1 MKNFIIALRS
11 LFKKGQ
17 HNVMKIISLS
27 IGLTV
32 GLVLI
37 AKVYF
42 EQSYDHFY
50 PDIDRVYRIQSDV
63 IQDNKFHNS
72 ERTPGGTA
80 LILQK
85 EIPKIETVTRFTSLG
100 DGNFTLTESQK
111 KIKGEVIMAD
121 TCLFDILPRPIL
133 LGDAKQILSQ
143 PMYVLVS
150 RTLAEKIGGDVI
162 DQTFTIDE
170 IPGPILTIGGVF
182 EDVPENSNASY
193 DIILSMAS
201 APQFMWEGSPT
212 NLLGNDRYYSFVK
225 LYPGSDLE
233 DVHAQIKNT
242 IDKYFPQSER
252 EKYGVDINYT
262 LLPLKDIHG
271 DLPSV
276 KRMSWLLALLA
287 AALICTAIM
296 NYLLIVISAMVERG
310 KMVTIHKCYGAS
322 ARNIHSMVFSEALLH
337 ILISILIACGLLF
350 AFRGTVE
357 ELLNASLGALLISK
371 GSLFLLLVCIVILL
385 VTGLVPGYLYARI
398 PVALAFRNFRD
409 RKRNW
414 KLILLS
420 VQFMAAGF
428 LLSLLAVIGKQYHH
442 MINDNPGYAYEN
454 LAYYS
459 LAGTDSTAR
468 QKVIDEVK
476 RLPDVTG
483 VSSFYQLPFSPLLE
497 ISGNNIYLP
506 GNDKELFNIA
516 DLYWVGDD
524 YLKVMEIPVI
534 AGNFF
539 TETPHA
545 SDEVMVD
552 RNFVEKMKIVAGWDD
567 NIVGKRIFIT
577 EHSQMRGDNE
587 SLFTICG
594 VYENFRLGTISEQ
607 DGRPSVLFYR
617 STPAQYLLVKF
628 HQLTPSAIKSLEETI
643 AGIFPDREMPV
654 LTFRTELTNRYKDS
668 RQFRDS
674 VMIGGII
681 TLLIALIG
689 LAGYVDDEI
698 SRRRKELAIRR
709 VNGATVGEIIRI
721 FFRDIMYIAIPS
733 VIIGAA
739 VARYVAQNWQ
749 EQFTEKVI
757 LSSAIFV
764 ISILV
769 ILLVISISVIYRI
782 CQAARQNPVNNLR
795 SE

>member
-17 HNVMKIISLS
+17 HNGMKIISLS

-50 PDIDRVYRIQSDV
+50 PDLDRVYRIQSD
-63 IQDNKFHNS
+63 ILHDNKIHNY
-72 ERTPGGTA
+72 ECTPGGTA

-85 EIPKIETVTRFTSLG
+85 EIPEIETVTRFTSLG

-111 KIKGEVIMAD
+111 KIKGEVIIAD

-133 LGDAKQILSQ
+133 QGDAKQILSQ
-143 PMYVLVS
+143 PMYVLIS
-150 RTLAEKIGGDVI
+150 RTLAEKIGDDVAGL
-162 DQTFTIDE
+162 TFTIDE
-170 IPGPILTIGGVF
+170 VPGPTLTIGGVF

-201 APQFMWEGSPT
+201 ASQFMWEGSPT
-212 NLLGNDRYYSFVK
+212 NLMGNERYYSFVK
-225 LYPGSDLE
+225 LYPESDLE
-233 DVHAQIKNT
+233 DVHTQIKNT

-271 DLPSV
+271 NMPAV

-287 AALICTAIM
+287 AALIFTAIM
-296 NYLLIVISAMVERG
+296 NYLLIVISSMIERG

-322 ARNIHSMVFSEALLH
+322 ARNIHGMIFSEAFLH

-385 VTGLVPGYLYARI
+385 ITGLVPGYLYARI
-398 PVALAFRNFRD
+398 PVALAFRNFRE

-442 MINDNPGYAYEN
+442 MVNDNPGYAYEN

-476 RLPDVTG
+476 RLPHVAG
-483 VSSFYQLPFSPLLE
+483 VSSFYQLPFSPVLD
-497 ISGNNIYLP
+497 IGGNNIYLP

-516 DLYWVGDD
+516 DLYSVSND
-524 YLKVMEIPVI
+524 YLEVMEIPVI

-552 RNFVEKMKIVAGWDD
+552 RNFVEKMKTVAGWDD

-577 EHSQMRGDNE
+577 EHSQIFDNN

-594 VYENFRLGTISEQ
+594 VYENFRIGTISDQ
-607 DGRPSVLFYR
+607 DNRPSVLFYS
-617 STPAQYLLVKF
+617 STPSEYLLVKF
-628 HQLTPSAIKSLEETI
+628 HQLTPSAMKSLEETI
-643 AGIFPDREMPV
+643 TGIFPDRVMPV

-689 LAGYVDDEI
+689 LTGYVDDEI

-709 VNGATVGEIIRI
+709 VNGATVGEIVRI

-739 VARYVAQNWQ
+739 IARYVAQHWQ

-757 LSSAIFV
+757 LSSTLFI

-769 ILLVISISVIYRI
+769 ILLVVSISVIYRI
-782 CQAARQNPVNNLR
+782 CQAAKQNPVNNLR

>member
-1 MKNFIIALRS
+1 MKNFIFALRS

-17 HNVMKIISLS
+17 HNEMKIISLS
-27 IGLTV
+27 IGLTI

-50 PDIDRVYRIQSDV
+50 PDLDRVYRIQSD
-63 IQDNKFHNS
+63 ILHDNKIRNYECTS
-72 ERTPGGTA
+72 GGTA
-80 LILQK
+80 LLLQK
-85 EIPKIETVTRFTSLG
+85 EIPEIETVTRFTSLG
-100 DGNFTLTESQK
+100 EANFTLTESLK

-121 TCLFDILPRPIL
+121 TCLFDILPRPVL
-133 LGDAKQILSQ
+133 LGEAKQILSQ

-150 RTLAEKIGGDVI
+150 RTLAEKIGGDVAG
-162 DQTFTIDE
+162 QTFTIDE
-170 IPGPILTIGGVF
+170 MPGRTLTIGGVF
-182 EDVPENSNASY
+182 EDVPKNSNASY

-201 APQFMWEGSPT
+201 ASQFMWEGSPT
-212 NLLGNDRYYSFVK
+212 NLIGNDRYYSFVK
-225 LYPGSDLE
+225 LYPESDLE
-233 DVHAQIKNT
+233 DVHTQIKNT

-271 DLPSV
+271 TIPSV

-287 AALICTAIM
+287 AALIFTAIM
-296 NYLLIVISAMVERG
+296 NYLLIVISSMIERG

-322 ARNIHSMVFSEALLH
+322 ARNIHSMIFSEAFLH
-337 ILISILIACGLLF
+337 ILISLLIACGLLF

-385 VTGLVPGYLYARI
+385 ITGLVPGYLYARI
-398 PVALAFRNFRD
+398 PVALAFRNFRE

-442 MINDNPGYAYEN
+442 MVNDNPGYAYEN

-476 RLPDVTG
+476 RWPEVAG
-483 VSSFYQLPFSPLLE
+483 VSSFSQLPFTPVLD
-497 ISGNNIYLP
+497 INGNNIYLP

-516 DLYWVGDD
+516 DLYSVSDD
-524 YLKVMEIPVI
+524 YLEVMEIPVI

-539 TETPHA
+539 TETLHA
-545 SDEVMVD
+545 SGEVMVD
-552 RNFVEKMKIVAGWDD
+552 RNFVEKMKTVAGWDD

-577 EHSQMRGDNE
+577 EHSQIFDAN

-594 VYENFRLGTISEQ
+594 VYENFRLGTISDQ
-607 DGRPSVLFYR
+607 DNRPSILFYS
-617 STPAQYLLVKF
+617 STPAEYLLVKF

-643 AGIFPDREMPV
+643 SGIFPDREMPV

-689 LAGYVDDEI
+689 LTGYVDDEI

-709 VNGATVGEIIRI
+709 VNGATVGEIVRI

-739 VARYVAQNWQ
+739 IARYVAQHWQ

-757 LSSAIFV
+757 LSSTLFI

-782 CQAARQNPVNNLR
+782 YQAAKQNPVNNLR

>member
-17 HNVMKIISLS
+17 HNGMKIISLS

-50 PDIDRVYRIQSDV
+50 PDLDRVYRIQSD
-63 IQDNKFHNS
+63 IFHDNKIHNY
-72 ERTPGGTA
+72 ECTPGGTA
-80 LILQK
+80 LILHK
-85 EIPKIETVTRFTSLG
+85 EIPEIETVTRFTSLG
-100 DGNFTLTESQK
+100 EGIFTLTESQK
-111 KIKGEVIMAD
+111 KIKGGVVMAD
-121 TCLFDILPRPIL
+121 TCLFDILPRPVL

-150 RTLAEKIGGDVI
+150 RTLAEKIGGEVVG
-162 DQTFTIDE
+162 QTFTIDE
-170 IPGPILTIGGVF
+170 IPGPTLTIGGVF

-193 DIILSMAS
+193 DILVSMAS
-201 APQFMWEGSPT
+201 ASQFMWEGSPT
-212 NLLGNDRYYSFVK
+212 NLLGNERYYSFVK

-242 IDKYFPQSER
+242 IYKYFPQSER

-287 AALICTAIM
+287 AALIFTAIM
-296 NYLLIVISAMVERG
+296 NYLLIVISSMVERG

-322 ARNIHSMVFSEALLH
+322 ARDIHSMIFSEALLH
-337 ILISILIACGLLF
+337 ILISILIACCLLF
-350 AFRGTVE
+350 AFRSTVE
-357 ELLNASLGALLISK
+357 ELLNASLGALLLSE
-371 GSLFLLLVCIVILL
+371 GSLFLLLTCIVILL

-398 PVALAFRNFRD
+398 PVALAFRNFRE

-420 VQFMAAGF
+420 VQFIAAGF

-442 MINDNPGYAYEN
+442 MVNDNPGYAYEN

-459 LAGTDSTAR
+459 LAGTDSTRR
-468 QKVIDEVK
+468 QKVIDEAK
-476 RLPDVTG
+476 RLPDVAG
-483 VSSFYQLPFSPLLE
+483 VSSFFQLPFTPVLE

-516 DLYWVGDD
+516 DLYGVSDD
-524 YLKVMEIPVI
+524 YLKVMEIPII

-539 TETPHA
+539 TETQYA

-552 RNFVEKMKIVAGWDD
+552 RNFVEKMKTVAGWDD

-577 EHSQMRGDNE
+577 EHSQMRGDNN

-594 VYENFRLGTISEQ
+594 VYENFRLGTISDQ
-607 DGRPSVLFYR
+607 DQRPSVLFYR
-617 STPAQYLLVKF
+617 STPSEYLLVKF

-674 VMIGGII
+674 VMIGGLI

-709 VNGATVGEIIRI
+709 VNGATVGEIVRI

-739 VARYVAQNWQ
+739 IARYVALQWQ
-749 EQFTEKVI
+749 EQFTEKVT
-757 LSSAIFV
+757 LSFTLFV
-764 ISILV
+764 ISIFI
-769 ILLVISISVIYRI
+769 ILLVISISIIYRI
-782 CQAARQNPVNNLR
+782 CQAAKQNPVNNLK

>member
-1 MKNFIIALRS
+1 MKNFIFALRS

-17 HNVMKIISLS
+17 HNEMKIISLS
-27 IGLTV
+27 IGLTI

-50 PDIDRVYRIQSDV
+50 PDLDRVYRIQSD
-63 IQDNKFHNS
+63 ILHDNKIRNYECTS
-72 ERTPGGTA
+72 GGTA
-80 LILQK
+80 LLLQK
-85 EIPKIETVTRFTSLG
+85 EIPEIETVTRFTSLG
-100 DGNFTLTESQK
+100 EANFTLTESLK

-121 TCLFDILPRPIL
+121 TCLFDILPRPVL
-133 LGDAKQILSQ
+133 LGEAKQILSQ

-150 RTLAEKIGGDVI
+150 RTLAEKIGGDVAG
-162 DQTFTIDE
+162 QTFTIDE
-170 IPGPILTIGGVF
+170 MPGRTLTIGGVF
-182 EDVPENSNASY
+182 EDVPKNSNASY

-201 APQFMWEGSPT
+201 ASQFMWEGSPT
-212 NLLGNDRYYSFVK
+212 NLIGNDRYYSFVK
-225 LYPGSDLE
+225 LYPESDLE
-233 DVHAQIKNT
+233 DVHTQIKNT

-271 DLPSV
+271 TMPSV

-287 AALICTAIM
+287 AALIFTAIM
-296 NYLLIVISAMVERG
+296 NYLLIVISSMIERG

-322 ARNIHSMVFSEALLH
+322 ARNIHSMIFSEAFLH
-337 ILISILIACGLLF
+337 ILISLLIACGLLF

-385 VTGLVPGYLYARI
+385 ITGLVPGYLYARI
-398 PVALAFRNFRD
+398 PVALAFRNFRE

-420 VQFMAAGF
+420 FQFMAAGF

-442 MINDNPGYAYEN
+442 MVNDNPGYAYEN

-459 LAGTDSTAR
+459 LEGTDSTAR

-476 RLPDVTG
+476 RWPEVAG
-483 VSSFYQLPFSPLLE
+483 VSSFSQLPFTPVLD
-497 ISGNNIYLP
+497 INGNNIYLP

-516 DLYWVGDD
+516 DLHSVSDD
-524 YLKVMEIPVI
+524 YLEVMEIPVI

-539 TETPHA
+539 TETLHA

-552 RNFVEKMKIVAGWDD
+552 RNFVEKMKTVAGWDD

-577 EHSQMRGDNE
+577 EHSQIFDAN

-594 VYENFRLGTISEQ
+594 VYENFRLGTISDQ
-607 DGRPSVLFYR
+607 DNRPSILFYS
-617 STPAQYLLVKF
+617 STPAKYLLVKF
-628 HQLTPSAIKSLEETI
+628 HRLTPPAIKRLEETVS
-643 AGIFPDREMPV
+643 GIFPDREIPV

-689 LAGYVDDEI
+689 LTGYVDDEI

-709 VNGATVGEIIRI
+709 VNGATVGEIVRI

-739 VARYVAQNWQ
+739 IARYVAHQWQ

-757 LSSAIFV
+757 LSYTLFI

-782 CQAARQNPVNNLR
+782 CQAAKQNPVNNLR

>member
-1 MKNFIIALRS
+1 MKNFIFALRS

-17 HNVMKIISLS
+17 HNGMKIISLS

-50 PDIDRVYRIQSDV
+50 PDLDRVYRIQSD
-63 IQDNKFHNS
+63 IFHDNKFHNY
-72 ERTPGGTA
+72 ECTPGGTA

-85 EIPKIETVTRFTSLG
+85 EIPEIETVTRFTSLG
-100 DGNFTLTESQK
+100 EGNFTLTESQK

-121 TCLFDILPRPIL
+121 TCLFDILPRPVL
-133 LGDAKQILSQ
+133 LGEAKQILSQ

-150 RTLAEKIGGDVI
+150 RTLAEKIGGDVTG
-162 DQTFTIDE
+162 QTFTIDE
-170 IPGPILTIGGVF
+170 MPGRTLTIGGVF

-201 APQFMWEGSPT
+201 ASQFMWEGSPT
-212 NLLGNDRYYSFVK
+212 NLLGNERYYSFVK
-225 LYPGSDLE
+225 LYPESDLE
-233 DVHAQIKNT
+233 DVHTQIKNT

-262 LLPLKDIHG
+262 LLPLKDIHSNM
-271 DLPSV
+271 PSV

-287 AALICTAIM
+287 AALIFTAIM
-296 NYLLIVISAMVERG
+296 NYLLIVISSMIERG

-322 ARNIHSMVFSEALLH
+322 ARNIHSMIFSEAFLH
-337 ILISILIACGLLF
+337 ILISLLIACGLLF

-385 VTGLVPGYLYARI
+385 ITGLVPGYLYARI
-398 PVALAFRNFRD
+398 PVALAFRNFRE

-442 MINDNPGYAYEN
+442 MVNDNPGYAYEN

-468 QKVIDEVK
+468 QKVIEEIK
-476 RLPDVTG
+476 RWPEVTG
-483 VSSFYQLPFSPLLE
+483 VSSFSQLPFTPVLD
-497 ISGNNIYLP
+497 INGNNIYLP
-506 GNDKELFNIA
+506 GNEKELFNIA
-516 DLYWVGDD
+516 DLYWVSDD
-524 YLKVMEIPVI
+524 YLEVMEIPII

-545 SDEVMVD
+545 SGEVMVD
-552 RNFVEKMKIVAGWDD
+552 RNFVEKMKTVAGWDD

-577 EHSQMRGDNE
+577 EHSQIFDAN

-594 VYENFRLGTISEQ
+594 VYENFRLGTISDQ
-607 DGRPSVLFYR
+607 DNRPSVLFYS
-617 STPAQYLLVKF
+617 STPAEYLLVKF
-628 HQLTPSAIKSLEETI
+628 HRLTPSAIKSLEETI
-643 AGIFPDREMPV
+643 TGIFPDREMPV

-674 VMIGGII
+674 VTIGGLI

-689 LAGYVDDEI
+689 LTGYVDDEI

-709 VNGATVGEIIRI
+709 VNGATVGEIVRI

-739 VARYVAQNWQ
+739 IARYVAHQWQ

-757 LSSAIFV
+757 LSSTLFI

-782 CQAARQNPVNNLR
+782 YQAAKQNPVNNLR